1 MNIRLTLCV
10 WKRSI
15 RKETQLKPFLHIYSA
30 YICLKLSVLL
40 CLMTVLAAFTGN
52 KLPDSYPAHVSYF
65 MQMQRELNS
74 RRGEGSDVKDGSTSY
89 RGMFS
94 PQDSP
99 CQAPRSPHTPRSPCT
114 ATPVLMPPTRSHS
127 DSEAILEEQGAAM
140 GLKGSADNLFLDALS
155 LDPMSGPEVPPP
167 SRLES
172 EKRFPC
178 MKEVTHI
185 WVQYDL
191 WRDKGKC
198 VHVCDSY
205 TMWKNIFLRFWAVT
219 NENSS

>member
-1 MNIRLTLCV
+1 MRSAHHEYTLNTVRL
-10 WKRSI
+10 K
-15 RKETQLKPFLHIYSA
+15 KEHQERDTTQTFFA
-30 YICLKLSVLL
+30 YLFRLYLFKIVLTHLVITVLL
-40 CLMTVLAAFTGN
+40 CLMTALAAFTGN

-155 LDPMSGPEVPPP
+155 LDPVSGPEVPPP

-185 WVQYDL
+185 CMSSIWPLKRQ
-191 WRDKGKC
+191 RKICAC
-198 VHVCDSY
+198 V
-205 TMWKNIFLRFWAVT
+205 W
-219 NENSS
+219 

>member
-1 MNIRLTLCV
+1 
-10 WKRSI
+10 
-15 RKETQLKPFLHIYSA
+15 
-30 YICLKLSVLL
+30 
-40 CLMTVLAAFTGN
+40 MTVSILHT
-52 KLPDSYPAHVSYF
+52 VSYF

-99 CQAPRSPHTPRSPCT
+99 CQAPRSPHPPRSPCT

-127 DSEAILEEQGAAM
+127 DSEAILEEQGATM

-185 WVQYDL
+185 RQKKENL
-191 WRDKGKC
+191 CMC
-198 VHVCDSY
+198 VIA
-205 TMWKNIFLRFWAVT
+205 T
-219 NENSS
+219 SSLDFELLLTKIHLNVNFNLK